1 MRKGLLYFGAIL
13 FLFSSS
19 AVKAQVTFKDQD
31 VQHYKFDIVLNDT
44 DNVVKGKAAVTIK
57 FTGDVNEPELNLVK
71 KKANGKGM
79 LVASVWE
86 EEKELKFVQDSDVVH
101 ILSPA
106 KNNSEHTYTIKYS
119 GIPADGLI
127 ISTNKHGHRTF
138 FGDNWPNRAHNWL
151 PCDDYPSDKA
161 TLEFIVI
168 APDHYQVVS
177 NGLKIGETELPG
189 KLKLTHWKEDKPLAP
204 KLMVIGVAEFAIQQ
218 SGTVNGV
225 PVYTY
230 VFPEDKVNGF
240 KNYAYAPDIL
250 KFYDAKLGLYDYEKL
265 ANVQSKTIY
274 GGMEN
279 ASAIF
284 YYEDSPDAGRADEEL
299 QAHEIGHQWFGD
311 AVTEKNWKN
320 LWLSEGFATYMTNC
334 YLENKYGIDTLK
346 KREAFDRDKVI
357 KFEKHR
363 YTPVVDTAV
372 KSNFEQLL
380 NANSYEKGSW
390 TLHMLRRKIGDEAF
404 WKGLR
409 NYYAEYKNKNANTAD
424 LELVMEQ
431 ASGQDLHTFF
441 NQWIY
446 NAGHPEL
453 AIVWTYNTDKKTVNI
468 TITQKQDNLYECPL
482 EYSINGKVYT
492 VDLTAREAHVSI
504 PVLEKPLTLIVDPN
518 VELLASFA
526 VTQMLYVKQ
535 VY

>member
-1 MRKGLLYFGAIL
+1 MRKSILYFGLIF

-31 VQHYKFDIVLNDT
+31 VQHYKFDIVLNDAD
-44 DNVVKGKAAVTIK
+44 DNIKGKAAVTIK
-57 FTGDVNEPELNLVK
+57 FMGDVNEPKLNLVK

-86 EEKELKFVQDSDVVH
+86 DGKELKFVQDSDVVH

-106 KNNSEHTYTIKYS
+106 KNNTEHTYTIKYS

-138 FGDNWPNRAHNWL
+138 FGDNWPNRAHNWI
-151 PCDDYPSDKA
+151 PCADYPSDKA
-161 TLEFIVI
+161 TLEFVVI
-168 APDHYQVVS
+168 APDHYQAVS
-177 NGLKIGETELPG
+177 NGLKVEETELPG

-218 SGTVNGV
+218 SGEVNGV

-250 KFYDAKLGLYDYEKL
+250 KFYDAKIGLYDYEKL

-284 YYEDSPDAGRADEEL
+284 YYEDSPDAGKADEEL

-311 AVTEKNWKN
+311 AVTEKSWKN
-320 LWLSEGFATYMTNC
+320 LWLSEGFATYLTNC

-346 KREAFDRDKVI
+346 KREAYDRKKVI
-357 KFEKHR
+357 DFERHR
-363 YTPVVDTAV
+363 NTPVVDSAV
-372 KSNFEQLL
+372 KSNYEQLL

-390 TLHMLRRKIGDEAF
+390 TLHMLRRKIGDDLF

-409 NYYAEYKNKNANTAD
+409 TYYAKYKNLNANTAD
-424 LELVMEQ
+424 LEQVIEQ
-431 ASGQDLHTFF
+431 VSGQDLHAFF

-446 NAGHPEL
+446 NSGHPEL
-453 AIVWTYNTDKKTVNI
+453 GIVWSYDADKKTVGVN
-468 TITQKQDNLYECPL
+468 ITQKQSNLFVFPL
-482 EYSINGKVYT
+482 QLSIDGKLYT
-492 VDLTAREAHVSI
+492 VDVK
-504 PVLEKPLTLIVDPN
+504 EKETTTTFLSTTKPKTIIADPDVN
-518 VELLASFA
+518 LLAGFDIKE
-526 VTQMLYVKQ
+526 Q
-535 VY
+535 

>member
-1 MRKGLLYFGAIL
+1 MRKNLLYFGSIL
-13 FLFSSS
+13 FLLS
-19 AVKAQVTFKDQD
+19 ASPAKAQVTFKHMD
-31 VQHYKFDIVLNDT
+31 VLHYTFNIALT
-44 DNVVKGKAAVTIK
+44 DESDNIKGKAEVTIK
-57 FTGDVNEPELNLVK
+57 FTGNVSEPELNLVK
-71 KKANGKGM
+71 KKATGKGM
-79 LVASVWE
+79 LISSVSE
-86 EEKELKFVQDSDVVH
+86 DGKALKFLQDSDVVH

-106 KNNSEHTYTIKYS
+106 KSNTEHTYTINYS

-127 ISTNKHGHRTF
+127 ISTNRHGHRTF

-151 PCDDYPSDKA
+151 PCADYPSDKA
-161 TLEFIVI
+161 TLEFIVT

-177 NGLKIGETELPG
+177 NGLKIEEKQLSNH
-189 KLKLTHWKEDKPLAP
+189 LKLTHWKESEPLAP

-218 SGTVNGV
+218 SGIVNGV

-230 VFPEDKVNGF
+230 VFPEDKANGF
-240 KNYAYAPDIL
+240 KNYAYAPEIL

-284 YYEDSPDAGRADEEL
+284 YYEESTDAGKAVEEL
-299 QAHEIGHQWFGD
+299 EAHEIGHQWFGD

-334 YLENKYGIDTLK
+334 YLENKYGVDTLK

-363 YTPVVDTAV
+363 YTPVIDTAV

-390 TLHMLRRKIGDEAF
+390 TLHMLRHKIGDDAF

-409 NYYAEYKNKNANTAD
+409 TYYAEYKNKNVNTAD

-431 ASGQDLHTFF
+431 VSGQNLHAFF
-441 NQWIY
+441 DQWIY

-453 AIVWTYNTDKKTVNI
+453 SIVWSYDADKKSVNVN
-468 TITQKQDNLYECPL
+468 ITQKQSNLFVFPL
-482 EYSINGKVYT
+482 QLSIDGKLYT
-492 VDLTAREAHVSI
+492 VNVKDKATSAFFSYTTKPTAIIA
-504 PVLEKPLTLIVDPN
+504 DPN
-518 VELLASFA
+518 VELLAGLNVLA
-526 VTQMLYVKQ
+526 Q
-535 VY
+535 

>member
-1 MRKGLLYFGAIL
+1 MQKSLLYFGSIL
-13 FLFSSS
+13 FLFSAS
-19 AVKAQVTFKDQD
+19 AAKAQVAFKDMD
-31 VQHYKFDIVLNDT
+31 VQHYKFNIALNDEN
-44 DNVVKGKAAVTIK
+44 DNIKGKAEVTIK
-57 FTGDVNEPELNLVK
+57 FTGNVNEPELNLVK
-71 KKANGKGM
+71 KKATGKGM
-79 LVASVWE
+79 LVSSVSE
-86 EEKELKFVQDSDVVH
+86 DGKALKFVQDSDVVH

-106 KNNSEHTYTIKYS
+106 KNNTEHTYTINYS

-127 ISTNKHGHRTF
+127 ISTNRHGHRTF

-151 PCDDYPSDKA
+151 PCADYPSNKA
-161 TLEFIVI
+161 TLEFIVT

-177 NGLKIGETELPG
+177 NGLKIDEKQLSNH
-189 KLKLTHWKEDKPLAP
+189 LKLTHWKENEPLAP

-230 VFPEDKVNGF
+230 VFPEDKENGF
-240 KNYAYAPDIL
+240 KNYAYAPEIL
-250 KFYDAKLGLYDYEKL
+250 KFYDAKIGLYDYEKL

-284 YYEDSPDAGRADEEL
+284 YYEESTDAGKAVEEL
-299 QAHEIGHQWFGD
+299 EAHEIGHQWFGD

-346 KREAFDRDKVI
+346 KRETFDRNKVI
-357 KFEKHR
+357 KFERHR

-372 KSNFEQLL
+372 KGYYEQLL

-390 TLHMLRRKIGDEAF
+390 TLHMLRRKIGDDLF

-409 NYYAEYKNKNANTAD
+409 TYYAEYKNKNANTAD
-424 LELVMEQ
+424 LEQVMEQ
-431 ASGQDLHTFF
+431 TSGQDLHTFF

-446 NAGHPEL
+446 NAGHPDL
-453 AIVWTYNTDKKTVNI
+453 GIVWSYDADKKAVNI
-468 TITQKQDNLYECPL
+468 NITQKQKNLFVFPL
-482 EYSINGKVYT
+482 QLSVDGKLYT
-492 VDLTAREAHVSI
+492 VEVKDKETTISFVSTI
-504 PVLEKPLTLIVDPN
+504 KPASIIADPN
-518 VELLASFA
+518 VDLLAGFD
-526 VTQMLYVKQ
+526 VKAQ
-535 VY
+535 